1 MITFN
6 IFGVTSFTSLLEKI
20 LEWRTKYNS
29 DENETQWQ
37 RIRFD
42 TPHLKEPA
50 IFDMNILPK
59 KEYMPYMHSH
69 LEFIKQN
76 LNNSDRT
83 QFTDLEYEKFKR
95 VVDYMET
102 TSYEED
108 KLILARKNFNAWF
121 SEHDR
126 RRNTSL
132 VETFPEMQNFWELCA
147 EVNGK

>member
-20 LEWRTKYNS
+20 LEWRERYNTN
-29 DENETQWQ
+29 ENETQWQ

-42 TPHLKEPA
+42 TPHLKEPT

-59 KEYMPYMHSH
+59 EEYMPYMYSH
-69 LEFIKQN
+69 LEFIKRNQD
-76 LNNSDRT
+76 NSDRT
-83 QFTDLEYEKFKR
+83 KFTDLEYEKFKR
-95 VVDYMET
+95 VVDYMAST
-102 TSYEED
+102 YYEED
-108 KLILARKNFNAWF
+108 KLIIARKNFYAWF

-132 VETFPEMQNFWELCA
+132 IETFPEMQDFWDLCK
-147 EVNGK
+147 NQ